1 MGNTSLTP
9 PNYSQ
14 SCLSPLPYG
23 PWVLFDA
30 QLFCTWLWSFSW
42 TLIWISFFF
51 LTHTQLF
58 GSSNTWKSFF
68 SMRCVVRLDI
78 WTQRLLLS
86 KLFMKSGI
94 YPKMTCTGWHN
105 YFPSTYI
112 FLCFSKVKI
121 WAHAHLLLLSSF
133 QSIQWKYRFMIFLV
147 RL

>member
-1 MGNTSLTP
+1 MGTLLFHLQTTPSLAWVP
-9 PNYSQ
+9 CPMALGYFLMPSYSAHDF
-14 SCLSPLPYG
+14 G
-23 PWVLFDA
+23 LF
-30 QLFCTWLWSFSW
+30 LELLCETH
-42 TLIWISFFF
+42 FF

-68 SMRCVVRLDI
+68 SMRCIVWLDI

-86 KLFMKSGI
+86 KLFMKSGV
-94 YPKMTCTGWHN
+94 YPEMTCTGWHN
-105 YFPSTYI
+105 YFPSTFV

-133 QSIQWKYRFMIFLV
+133 QSSRWKYRFMIFLV